1 MCAPCVPIALRSR
14 LQEAKDDKER
24 EAQAMG
30 RQVQQKA
37 LEAKALAVRVEK
49 MRKTQAAALGKTSD
63 VSKTLG

>member
-1 MCAPCVPIALRSR
+1 
-14 LQEAKDDKER
+14 
-24 EAQAMG
+24 MG